1 MSLTVNVHN
10 RTTGERYEFTAD
22 TQAEV
27 DARLAAHACYGSPEE
42 REVVTGDD
50 LPAQIQARKDE
61 EYDKANALALAGVDL
76 NARAKYNVWLISPA
90 SSETRKS
97 AIWSVDAWSDDLWQE
112 YGAVRARIL
121 AGDLSARFTFST
133 PCPFTFWQIAAL

>member
-1 MSLTVNVHN
+1 MSLTVKVQN
-10 RTTGERYEFTAD
+10 RTTGERYEFAAD

-27 DARLAAHACYGSPEE
+27 DARLAEHACYGSPEE
-42 REVVTGDD
+42 REVVTTDD
-50 LPAQIQARKDE
+50 LPVKIAVVHAAAYE
-61 EYDKANALALAGVDL
+61 AANAMALAAIDL
-76 NARAKYNVWLISPA
+76 NARGKYQIWLISPA
-90 SSETRKS
+90 SSQARKS

-121 AGDLSARFTFST
+121 AGDLSARFSFST